1 MKKCFF
7 KERKLPSTVGWLV
20 SGIYMPL
27 KTQNPALILELS
39 SKNIFSEKIL
49 AHKFVPNPH
58 FFIKKIHLYSLHSG
72 LQSHIKKTSAV
83 VFKHVGVQ
91 WP

>member
-1 MKKCFF
+1 
-7 KERKLPSTVGWLV
+7 
-20 SGIYMPL
+20 MPL

-49 AHKFVPNPH
+49 AHKFVPNTH

-72 LQSHIKKTSAV
+72 LQSHTKKTSAV

-91 WP
+91 